1 MMDNIFLI
9 FGVIFIGLGTY
20 LKVEK
25 NYKHASKITPEIAKH
40 LIKCKAKVLDVRTKT
55 EYELGTVTRNNN
67 NLAINIPGSNISDKT
82 LEENGFNKD
91 DIIITFCNSGTRAR
105 KAADKMIK
113 LGYKNTFYIIETY
126 VSLQ

>member
-1 MMDNIFLI
+1 MDKFFFGLAILS
-9 FGVIFIGLGTY
+9 FGVGTY
-20 LKVEK
+20 LRFE
-25 NYKHASKITPEIAKH
+25 NRYKHASKITPEIAKH

-82 LEENGFNKD
+82 LKEKGFNKD

-113 LGYKNTFYIIETY
+113 LGYKNTFYIVETY
-126 VSLQ
+126 LSLQ